1 MKKYSA
7 FLVFLF
13 VLACSSL
20 DYRFPKETYTSKAS
34 FDQYYQSKLQESK
47 LKNVR
52 PGCEEKLTRYSPG
65 KTKYALIYIHGF
77 GACRKEGELVV
88 DKIGKKYKYN
98 TYYIRQPGHGT
109 NKEEHRDT
117 KYEEYLQENQ
127 IALREVQ
134 ALGEKVIVIG
144 TSMGGLIATYLAAE
158 NPEMIH
164 AMILVSPF
172 YDFANSKAKILEYP
186 GGYYLGLLING
197 KVRNSGKLSTKD
209 PVRQAM
215 ISDDYEKYW
224 YTEQYLSAVY
234 NVIDLRNFIAKPKT
248 YSKIKAPIHLL
259 YYQKTEEERDPTA
272 SVPAM
277 LNAYS
282 QFQPN
287 SKSKLTK
294 IEYGAHV
301 LMSEFVK
308 SDKEKIEKEVIEFI
322 DTLQKD
328 K

>member
-1 MKKYSA
+1 
-7 FLVFLF
+7 
-13 VLACSSL
+13 
-20 DYRFPKETYTSKAS
+20 
-34 FDQYYQSKLQESK
+34 
-47 LKNVR
+47 
-52 PGCEEKLTRYSPG
+52 
-65 KTKYALIYIHGF
+65 
-77 GACRKEGELVV
+77 
-88 DKIGKKYKYN
+88 
-98 TYYIRQPGHGT
+98 
-109 NKEEHRDT
+109 
-117 KYEEYLQENQ
+117 
-127 IALREVQ
+127 
-134 ALGEKVIVIG
+134 
-144 TSMGGLIATYLAAE
+144 
-158 NPEMIH
+158 
-164 AMILVSPF
+164 
-172 YDFANSKAKILEYP
+172 
-186 GGYYLGLLING
+186 
-197 KVRNSGKLSTKD
+197 VRNSGRLSTKD
-209 PVRQAM
+209 PIRQAM